1 MSAARAGEIAGA
13 GRPGWRF
20 RFDPGRAL
28 LVLVCVAVGIY
39 LILPIFIVI
48 PISFSSARFLQF
60 PPPGWSLQWYQAFFA
75 SPSWMNALKTS
86 AAVALP
92 TTLLATVLGTAAAL
106 ALIRSRFPGAGLF
119 NAVIMAPLIVPVIIA
134 ACGLFAVFRLW
145 GLIGTVG
152 GLILAHTALAVPFV
166 VVTVSASL
174 RTVDRRLEQAARGLG
189 APPAVAFRRIT
200 LPLIL
205 PGVLSGALFAF
216 VTSLD
221 EVVVSLFV
229 STAQV
234 RPLAVQMWSDV
245 RGAIDPTIAA
255 VSTLL
260 FGLSLVMLLLVSLL
274 RRPRR

>member
-1 MSAARAGEIAGA
+1 VNSVGVAVVPAEE
-13 GRPGWRF
+13 RPSPLA
-20 RFDPGRAL
+20 RFDLPRLL
-28 LVLVCVAVGIY
+28 LVAVCVAIGIF

-48 PISFSSARFLQF
+48 PISFSSAKFLQF
-60 PPPGWSLQWYQAFFA
+60 PPPGWSLQWYQAFFN
-75 SPSWMNALKTS
+75 SPAWMNALKTS
-86 AAVALP
+86 ATIAVP
-92 TTLLATVLGTAAAL
+92 TTILATVLGTAAAL
-106 ALIRSRFPGAGLF
+106 ALIRSKFPGAALI

-134 ACGLFAVFRLW
+134 ACGIFAVFRLW
-145 GLIGTVG
+145 GLIGTVA
-152 GLILAHTALAVPFV
+152 GLILAHTALAIPFV
-166 VVTVSASL
+166 VVTVSASV

-189 APPAVAFRRIT
+189 APPLVAFRRIT

-221 EVVVSLFV
+221 EVIVSLFI

-260 FGLSLVMLLLVSLL
+260 FGFSLVVLLLVSLM
-274 RRPRR
+274 RRPKR